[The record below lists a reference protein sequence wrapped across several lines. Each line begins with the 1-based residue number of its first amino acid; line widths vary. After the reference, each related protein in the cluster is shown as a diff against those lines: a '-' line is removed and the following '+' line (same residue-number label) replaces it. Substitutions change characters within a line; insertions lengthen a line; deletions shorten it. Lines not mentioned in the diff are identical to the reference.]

1 VLLITLHDS
10 PTWLDL
16 PSFPIPRKGTEKG
29 SGFHCLHMCI
39 TAVDFHWHHGP
50 SIYYTRDIQNRY
62 SALCGPYTYTCI
74 VVPNMVYVVR
84 DFDHTLSDAFKW
96 VSATELIIKPEERS
110 MIAMFIL

>member
-1 VLLITLHDS
+1 MARPTL
-10 PTWLDL
+10 
-16 PSFPIPRKGTEKG
+16 IPRPKKGNRKRAW
-29 SGFHCLHMCI
+29 FPLFAQCI
-39 TAVDFHWHHGP
+39 TAEEFHWHHGP